1 MAMGIAGAR
10 RQGVAG
16 TGRGCERRTT
26 IGHGTILRGKRHGH
40 GLRPAEQCY
49 IFDFRYRKYKY
60 LRLPSPR
67 IPAPPASWTSSRS
80 SISCASPSAA
90 ASRAAE
96 MLDVAQPTLSRQ
108 VRLLEQE
115 LGQHLLYRN
124 GRGVEP
130 TEAGLRFVEHARA
143 LLALAERA
151 REDLRSLRETPAG
164 KVSVGLPPR
173 IARVLT
179 PPLVQAFRREFPG
192 ASIAVA
198 EGLSAQVREW
208 LLAGR
213 VDLALLYDPA
223 PSPQLA
229 CESLFREDLVLAAAP
244 ALGPRCPHASRSGPG
259 RLSAG
264 AAQPAQR
271 HPHTG
276 RQRLP
281 RPGRAPA
288 GGGRGRRGADHR
300 RAGRAGRCLRHP
312 ATLSR
317 PGTGGRARW
326 RWPISSPPHRQQPGA
341 GDRPPPSLDAA
352 GLGHRQTDTR
362 AGTARPVRPGKSAK
376 MPA

>member
-60 LRLPSPR
+60 PRLPSRR
-67 IPAPPASWTSSRS
+67 IPALPASWTSSRS
-80 SISCASPSAA
+80 NISCASPSAA

-151 REDLRSLRETPAG
+151 GKTCAACARRPPA
-164 KVSVGLPPR
+164 R
-173 IARVLT
+173 CRWAC
-179 PPLVQAFRREFPG
+179 RRASPG
-192 ASIAVA
+192 A
-198 EGLSAQVREW
+198 
-208 LLAGR
+208 
-213 VDLALLYDPA
+213 D
-223 PSPQLA
+223 
-229 CESLFREDLVLAAAP
+229 AAAGASVP
-244 ALGPRCPHASRSGPG
+244 SRIPRRLDRRGRGPERAGPG
-259 RLSAG
+259 MA
-264 AAQPAQR
+264 
-271 HPHTG
+271 
-276 RQRLP
+276 
-281 RPGRAPA
+281 
-288 GGGRGRRGADHR
+288 
-300 RAGRAGRCLRHP
+300 AGRAR
-312 ATLSR
+312 R
-317 PGTGGRARW
+317 PG
-326 RWPISSPPHRQQPGA
+326 
-341 GDRPPPSLDAA
+341 AA
-352 GLGHRQTDTR
+352 L
-362 AGTARPVRPGKSAK
+362 
-376 MPA
+376 

>member
-1 MAMGIAGAR
+1 MDLKQIEYFLRVAERRSFARGRNAGRGPTHPEPAGAP
-10 RQGVAG
+10 AG
-16 TGRGCERRTT
+16 TGT
-26 IGHGTILRGKRHGH
+26 
-40 GLRPAEQCY
+40 
-49 IFDFRYRKYKY
+49 
-60 LRLPSPR
+60 
-67 IPAPPASWTSSRS
+67 
-80 SISCASPSAA
+80 
-90 ASRAAE
+90 
-96 MLDVAQPTLSRQ
+96 
-108 VRLLEQE
+108 
-115 LGQHLLYRN
+115 GQHLLYRN

-223 PSPQLA
+223 LTSAGLRVAVPRRPGAGRRRPGARPALPARVAVRTWARIRWCCPARPTPSA
-229 CESLFREDLVLAAAP
+229 HWSTASAAP
-244 ALGPRCPHASRSGPG
+244 RACACRWRPRSTRCRPSSSWPRRAMPAPSCH
-259 RLSAG
+259 
-264 AAQPAQR
+264 AQP
-271 HPHTG
+271 
-276 RQRLP
+276 
-281 RPGRAPA
+281 
-288 GGGRGRRGADHR
+288 
-300 RAGRAGRCLRHP
+300 
-312 ATLSR
+312 
-317 PGTGGRARW
+317 PGTGGRARA
-326 RWPISSPPHRQQPGA
+326 GA
-341 GDRPPPSLDAA
+341 GRYRRPASSTTWCWRPPATVLDAA

-362 AGTARPVRPGKSAK
+362 AGTARPVPGKSAK

>member
-1 MAMGIAGAR
+1 MPISLISDIENIN
-10 RQGVAG
+10 
-16 TGRGCERRTT
+16 TSDS
-26 IGHGTILRGKRHGH
+26 
-40 GLRPAEQCY
+40 RP
-49 IFDFRYRKYKY
+49 
-60 LRLPSPR
+60 PR
-67 IPAPPASWTSSRS
+67 IPAPPASWTQADR
-80 SISCASPSAA
+80 IFPARR
-90 ASRAAE
+90 RAPQLTRGRDAGRG
-96 MLDVAQPTLSRQ
+96 PTHP
-108 VRLLEQE
+108 EPAGAPAGTGT
-115 LGQHLLYRN
+115 GQHLLYRN

-173 IARVLT
+173 IAC
-179 PPLVQAFRREFPG
+179 ADAAAG
-192 ASIAVA
+192 ASVPARIPRRLDRRGR
-198 EGLSAQVREW
+198 GLSAQVREW

-213 VDLALLYDPA
+213 VDRRCSMIRPPSLSWPA
-223 PSPQLA
+223 SRRP
-229 CESLFREDLVLAAAP
+229 FRRPALAAAP
-244 ALGPRCPHASRSGPG
+244 GARPARPHASRLGRPG

-288 GGGRGRRGADHR
+288 GGRGRRGADHR

-312 ATLSR
+312 RHAQPPGDRR
-317 PGTGGRARW
+317 PSTRW
-326 RWPISSPPHRQQPGA
+326 RWPISSPPASSTTRCW
-341 GDRPPPSLDAA
+341 RPPATVPRRGWPRPLP
-352 GLGHRQTDTR
+352 TDTR

-376 MPA
+376 MPARFLVWRLAAVKVPLASHLKQ

>member
-1 MAMGIAGAR
+1 MDLKQIEYFLRVAERRSAR
-10 RQGVAG
+10 R
-16 TGRGCERRTT
+16 
-26 IGHGTILRGKRHGH
+26 
-40 GLRPAEQCY
+40 
-49 IFDFRYRKYKY
+49 
-60 LRLPSPR
+60 
-67 IPAPPASWTSSRS
+67 
-80 SISCASPSAA
+80 
-90 ASRAAE
+90 

-244 ALGPRCPHASRSGPG
+244 ARPALPARVAVRTWAPIRWCCPAR
-259 RLSAG
+259 
-264 AAQPAQR
+264 QR

-288 GGGRGRRGADHR
+288 VAAEVDAVQTIVELAAQGDACAILPRSAARG
-300 RAGRAGRCLRHP
+300 P
-312 ATLSR
+312 A
-317 PGTGGRARW
+317 AEHRW